1 MPIKFQTSCPLKMT
15 SDPIN
20 RRLGVLISGR
30 GSNLQALIDAIA
42 GGRLTRRLR
51 SSFPTARMPLDWIVR
66 GRPGSRRSVSRI
78 APLRPATHMTAPRQE
93 LRARDVGLVCL
104 AGFMRL
110 VGAPLIEAFPNRIL
124 NIHPSLLPA
133 FPGLDA
139 QKQAI
144 DHGVKVSGVTVHL
157 VTAEL
162 DGGPI
167 VVQRAV
173 PVIAGDTADSLAA
186 RILEEEHR
194 AYPDAGAD
202 DSRRRLARRGSP
214 ISYRLDFRRPLQR
227 DDRDFRRA
235 VDPDRNVDRSDPAAD
250 EHPRVV
256 ARAEPGQHRKA
267 ASATAPT
274 PGKHDLAAM
283 RMSREHSRHVEIGRF
298 VRVAA
303 DRARA
308 GSPCRARVR
317 PRAQSRMTSASRT

>member
-1 MPIKFQTSCPLKMT
+1 MRPFVTAIGMPERI
-15 SDPIN
+15 D

-42 GGRLTRRLR
+42 AGRLDATIAVVISNRADAAGLDRAR
-51 SSFPTARMPLDWIVR
+51 AAGIETVIVSHRGFPTREDYDRALVK
-66 GRPGSRRSVSRI
+66 
-78 APLRPATHMTAPRQE
+78 E
-93 LRARDVGLVCL
+93 LQTRDVGLVCL

-110 VGAPLIEAFPNRIL
+110 VGAPLIDAFPNRIL

-173 PVIAGDTADSLAA
+173 PVIAGDTAETLAS

-194 AYPDAGAD
+194 AYPDAVQM
-202 DSRRRLARRGSP
+202 
-214 ISYRLDFRRPLQR
+214 ILDGGWR
-227 DDRDFRRA
+227 
-235 VDPDRNVDRSDPAAD
+235 VD
-250 EHPRVV
+250 
-256 ARAEPGQHRKA
+256 
-267 ASATAPT
+267 
-274 PGKHDLAAM
+274 
-283 RMSREHSRHVEIGRF
+283 GRCY
-298 VRVAA
+298 VAA
-303 DRARA
+303 AK
-308 GSPCRARVR
+308 SPTAV
-317 PRAQSRMTSASRT
+317 SR

>member
-1 MPIKFQTSCPLKMT
+1 MT

-42 GGRLTRRLR
+42 GSRLDASIAVVISNREDAPGLECARVAGIEAICLSHRAFATRDEYDRAL
-51 SSFPTARMPLDWIVR
+51 VK
-66 GRPGSRRSVSRI
+66 
-78 APLRPATHMTAPRQE
+78 E

-110 VGAPLIEAFPNRIL
+110 VGTPLIEAFPNRIL

-173 PVIAGDTADSLAA
+173 PVIPGDTADSLAA

-194 AYPDAGAD
+194 AYPDAVQT
-202 DSRRRLARRGSP
+202 
-214 ISYRLDFRRPLQR
+214 ILDGGW
-227 DDRDFRRA
+227 
-235 VDPDRNVDRSDPAAD
+235 
-250 EHPRVV
+250 RVEG
-256 ARAEPGQHRKA
+256 R
-267 ASATAPT
+267 
-274 PGKHDLAAM
+274 
-283 RMSREHSRHVEIGRF
+283 RF
-298 VRVAA
+298 VAA
-303 DRARA
+303 RF
-308 GSPCRARVR
+308 P
-317 PRAQSRMTSASRT
+317 TSAST